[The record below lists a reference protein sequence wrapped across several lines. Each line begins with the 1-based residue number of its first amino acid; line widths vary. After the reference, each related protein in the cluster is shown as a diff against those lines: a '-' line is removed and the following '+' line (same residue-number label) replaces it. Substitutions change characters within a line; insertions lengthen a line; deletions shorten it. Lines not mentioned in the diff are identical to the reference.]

1 MLVDNHE
8 NDFEMLAWE
17 YEDRLALWEGQIL
30 EEYERTESCFL
41 NAVDNEM
48 RGE

>member
-1 MLVDNHE
+1 MLVEDYKD
-8 NDFEMLAWE
+8 DFEMLAWE

-30 EEYERTESCFL
+30 EEYERTEAYFL